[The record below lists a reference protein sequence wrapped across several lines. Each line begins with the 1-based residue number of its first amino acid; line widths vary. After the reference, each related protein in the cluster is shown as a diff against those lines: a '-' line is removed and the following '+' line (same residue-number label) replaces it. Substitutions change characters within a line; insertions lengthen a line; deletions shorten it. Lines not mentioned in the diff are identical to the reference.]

1 MVNPTGLVA
10 LTAMMPLAEL
20 RGGIPLGIALG
31 MDPLSAF
38 ILAVIFN
45 TLVFFPV
52 YFGMKLFYE
61 NVFSKLHV
69 FNKYLSRIRKSGKPY
84 VEKYGMI
91 GLAAFVAVPLP
102 MTGAYSGAFLAW
114 LLNMEWKKS
123 FLAVAIGVLVAGI
136 IVLGAS
142 LGVIKLF

>member
-31 MDPLSAF
+31 MDPVSAF
-38 ILAVIFN
+38 VFAVIFN
-45 TLVFFPV
+45 VLVFFPV

-61 NVFSKLHV
+61 RVFSKLHV
-69 FNKYLSRIRKSGKPY
+69 FNKYLNKVRKSGKPY
-84 VEKYGMI
+84 VEKYGI
-91 GLAAFVAVPLP
+91 AGLAAFVAVPLP

-123 FLAVAIGVLVAGI
+123 FLAVAIGVAVAGI
-136 IVLGAS
+136 IVLGVS
-142 LGVIKLF
+142 LGALNLV